1 MKSNQRIISLFL
13 LIALIH
19 SSLVWTVSGSS
30 SSSRSELVQQQQQ
43 QQQQFLVDNDNEK
56 RQLGTYVQCLV
67 CGNDDA
73 QD

>member
-1 MKSNQRIISLFL
+1 MKSNQRVISLFL

-43 QQQQFLVDNDNEK
+43 QQLLVDNDNEK